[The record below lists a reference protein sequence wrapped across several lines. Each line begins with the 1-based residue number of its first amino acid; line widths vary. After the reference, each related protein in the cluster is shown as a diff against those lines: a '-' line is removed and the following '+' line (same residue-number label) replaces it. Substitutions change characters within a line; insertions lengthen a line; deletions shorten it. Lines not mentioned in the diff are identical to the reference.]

1 MTKNVYYFGKIKTDG
16 NKTMKEILGGKG
28 ANLAEMSNLGI
39 PVPPGFTLSTEICDY
54 FNKYNQHYPE
64 NLKKEV
70 EDNLHFLEK
79 EINMKFGDAHKP
91 ILLSVRSGAAVSM
104 PGMMDTI
111 LNLGLNDESVK
122 GFAETTENARFVWDA
137 YRRLIQMFGNV
148 VHQIDSELF
157 EDVLTRIKNIK
168 KVTLDIDLNTDDL
181 KLVVE
186 QYKEIYKEEMGE
198 EFPQNPYDQLWSA
211 IDSVFNSWSNARAI
225 KYRELNN
232 ITGLLGTAVNVQ
244 TMVFGNMGEDCAT
257 GVAFTRDPSTG
268 EDRFFGEFLVN
279 AQGEDV
285 VSGIRTPQEITKENS
300 IQWAKNNDIPPN
312 ERIEKYPSLE
322 ELMPAAYK
330 ELFKIQKKLEDHY
343 KDMQDLEFTIQ
354 KGTLFILQTR
364 TGKRTANAAV
374 KIAVDMVKEGMI
386 LKDTALMRIQPEQ
399 LEQLLHPS
407 FSEDEKK
414 KAFDEGRFLAKG
426 LPASPG
432 AAVGK
437 VVFFAEDAV
446 KWKERNEKTILVR
459 IETSP
464 EDIAGMD
471 AAQGILTAHGGMTS
485 HAAVVARGMGKCCVA
500 GCGDINIDLKE
511 KKFFVNDHVIKE
523 GDFISIDGST
533 GEVFEGKIGTKS
545 PEFSEEFEQLMKWAD
560 KKARLHVHANADT
573 PKDSSIALD
582 FGAVGIGL
590 CRTEHMFFGENRIDF
605 VRGMILADSPE
616 ERKYPL
622 EELKKNQI
630 EDFKGILKVMQGF
643 PVTIRLLDPPLHE
656 FLPDLQDEEEIQ
668 KLSKKFNKS
677 AQDIKARINQLKEF
691 NPMLGHRGCRLGI
704 TFPDIYDMQ
713 IEAIIESACKLK
725 EKGIDSRP
733 EIMIPLVSDVNEYT
747 FIEKRARE
755 IATRIIEK
763 SGVELKYKVG
773 TMIEIPR
780 ACLVADEIAEYAEFF
795 SFGTNDLTQMGFGF
809 SRDDAVKFLKPYG
822 EIGILD
828 SDPFQV
834 LDQKGIGEL
843 IKIAI
848 EKGRKTNPK
857 LIIGMCGEHGGESSS
872 IEFCHKVG
880 LNYVSCSPFR
890 VPIARLAAAQ
900 AAIKNPKK

>member
-1 MTKNVYYFGKIKTDG
+1 MTKNVYYFGKIKTEG
-16 NKTMKEILGGKG
+16 NKTMKEIIGGKG

-54 FNKYNQHYPE
+54 FNKHNQHYPE

-70 EDNLHFLEK
+70 ENNLHLLEK
-79 EINMKFGDAHKP
+79 EMNLKFGDTHKP
-91 ILLSVRSGAAVSM
+91 LLLSVRSGAAVSM

-122 GFAETTENARFVWDA
+122 GFAETTGNARFVWDA

-157 EDVLTRIKNIK
+157 EDVLTRIKNMK
-168 KVTLDIDLNTDDL
+168 KVTLDIDLNADDL

-232 ITGLLGTAVNVQ
+232 IKGLLGTAVNVQ
-244 TMVFGNMGEDCAT
+244 TMVFGNMGDDCAT

-268 EDRFFGEFLVN
+268 ENRFFGEFLVN

-285 VSGIRTPQEITKENS
+285 VAGTRTPQEITKENS
-300 IQWAKNNDIPPN
+300 IRWAENNDIPPK

-322 ELMPAAYK
+322 ELMPNAYK
-330 ELFKIQKKLEDHY
+330 ELYAIQKKLEDHY

-364 TGKRTANAAV
+364 TGKRTAKAAV
-374 KIAVDMVKEGMI
+374 KIAVDMVKEKMI
-386 LKDTALMRIQPEQ
+386 DQDTALMHVEPNQ
-399 LEQLLHPS
+399 LDQLLHPS
-407 FSEDEKK
+407 FDDKEKE
-414 KAFDEGRFLAKG
+414 KAETENRYLAKG

-437 VVFFAEDAV
+437 VVFYAEEAV
-446 KWKERNEKTILVR
+446 KWKERSEKTILVR
-459 IETSP
+459 TETSP

-471 AAQGILTAHGGMTS
+471 ASQGILTVRGGMTS

-500 GCGDINIDLKE
+500 GCGDINIDLKT
-511 KKFFVNDHVIKE
+511 KKFFVNDHEIKE
-523 GDFISIDGST
+523 GDYISLDGST

-545 PEFSEEFEQLMKWAD
+545 PEFSKEFEQLMKWAD
-560 KKARLHVHANADT
+560 ERARLHVHANADA
-573 PKDSSIALD
+573 PKDSGIARD

-590 CRTEHMFFGENRIDF
+590 CRTEHMFFGDDRIDY

-630 EDFKGILKVMQGF
+630 EDFKGILEVMQGF

-656 FLPDLQDEEEIQ
+656 FLPELQDEEEIQ
-668 KLSKKFNKS
+668 KLSKKFKKS
-677 AQDIKARINQLKEF
+677 AQDIKAKISQLKEF

-704 TFPDIYDMQ
+704 TFPDIYRMQ

-725 EKGIDSRP
+725 EKGIDARP

-747 FIEKRARE
+747 FIEKQAHE
-755 IATRIIEK
+755 IASQIIEK
-763 SGVELKYKVG
+763 CGVDLHYKVG

-780 ACLVADEIAEYAEFF
+780 ACLVADEIAEHAEFF

-809 SRDDAVKFLKPYG
+809 SRDDSVKFLKQYI

-828 SDPFQV
+828 RDPFQS

-857 LIIGMCGEHGGESSS
+857 LIIGICGEHGGDPSS
-872 IEFCHKVG
+872 IEFCHKEH

-890 VPIARLAAAQ
+890 VPIARIAAAQ
-900 AAIKNPKK
+900 AAIKNPE

>member
-16 NKTMKEILGGKG
+16 NKTMKKILGGKG

-54 FNKYNQHYPE
+54 FNKHAQHYPE
-64 NLKKEV
+64 DLKKEA
-70 EDNLHFLEK
+70 ENNLHLLEK
-79 EINMKFGDAHKP
+79 EMDMKFGDAHKP
-91 ILLSVRSGAAVSM
+91 LLLSVRSGAAISM

-122 GFAETTENARFVWDA
+122 DFAETTGNARFLWDA

-148 VHQIDSELF
+148 VNQIDSELF
-157 EDVLTRIKNIK
+157 EDVLSRVKNMR
-168 KVTLDIDLNTDDL
+168 KVTLDIDLSADDL

-186 QYKEIYKEEMGE
+186 QYKEIYKDEIGK
-198 EFPQNPYDQLWSA
+198 EFPQDPHDQLWSA
-211 IDSVFNSWSNARAI
+211 IDSVFKSWSNTRAK

-257 GVAFTRDPSTG
+257 GVAFTRDPSSG
-268 EDRFFGEFLVN
+268 EDKFFGEFLVN

-285 VSGIRTPQEITKENS
+285 VAGTRTPQEITKENS
-300 IQWAKNNDIPPN
+300 IRWAKNNN
-312 ERIEKYPSLE
+312 VSSKERIEKYPSLE
-322 ELMPAAYK
+322 ELMPKVYK
-330 ELFKIQKKLEDHY
+330 ELFAIQKQLEDHY
-343 KDMQDLEFTIQ
+343 EDMQDLEFTIQ
-354 KGTLFILQTR
+354 KDTLFILQTR
-364 TGKRTANAAV
+364 TGKRTASAAV
-374 KIAVDMVKEGMI
+374 KIAVDMVKEKMI
-386 LKDTALMRIQPEQ
+386 DKDTALMRVEPDQ
-399 LEQLLHPS
+399 LNQLLHPS
-407 FSEDEKK
+407 FDDKEKE
-414 KAFDEGRFLAKG
+414 KAEKENRYLAKG

-437 VVFFAEDAV
+437 VVFYAEEAV

-459 IETSP
+459 TETSP
-464 EDIAGMD
+464 EDISGMD
-471 AAQGILTAHGGMTS
+471 ASQGILTVRGGMTS

-500 GCGDINIDLKE
+500 GCGDINIDPKA
-511 KKFFVNDHVIKE
+511 KKFYVDDHVIKE
-523 GDFISIDGST
+523 GNFISIDGST

-560 KKARLHVHANADT
+560 ERARLHVHANADT
-573 PKDSSIALD
+573 PKDSDIAKN
-582 FGAVGIGL
+582 FGAIGIGL

-616 ERKYPL
+616 ERIYPL

-630 EDFKGILKVMQGF
+630 EDFKGILEVMQGF

-656 FLPDLQDEEEIQ
+656 FLPDIKDEEEIQ
-668 KLSKKFNKS
+668 KLSKKFKKS

-713 IEAIIESACKLK
+713 IEAIIESACYLK
-725 EKGIDSRP
+725 KKGIDAKP
-733 EIMIPLVSDVNEYT
+733 EIMIPLVSDVNEYD
-747 FIEKRARE
+747 FIEKRARN
-755 IATRIIEK
+755 IASRIIEK
-763 SGVELKYKVG
+763 SGIDLQYKVG

-780 ACLVADEIAEYAEFF
+780 ACLVADEIAEHAEFF

-809 SRDDAVKFLKPYG
+809 SRDDSGKFLKEYK
-822 EIGILD
+822 EIGIFTR
-828 SDPFQV
+828 DPFQA
-834 LDQKGIGEL
+834 LDQKGIGAL

-848 EKGRKTNPK
+848 EKGRNANPK
-857 LIIGMCGEHGGESSS
+857 LIIGICGEHGGEPSSV
-872 IEFCHKVG
+872 EFCHKAG

-900 AAIKNPKK
+900 AAIKNPKI

>member
-1 MTKNVYYFGKIKTDG
+1 MTKNVYYFGKIKTEG
-16 NKTMKEILGGKG
+16 NKTMKEIIGGKG

-54 FNKYNQHYPE
+54 FNKHNQHYPE

-70 EDNLHFLEK
+70 ENNLHLLEK
-79 EINMKFGDAHKP
+79 EMNLKFGDIHKP
-91 ILLSVRSGAAVSM
+91 LLLSVRSGAAVSM

-122 GFAETTENARFVWDA
+122 GFAETTGNARFVWDA

-157 EDVLTRIKNIK
+157 EDVLTRIKNMK
-168 KVTLDIDLNTDDL
+168 KVTLDIDLNADDL

-232 ITGLLGTAVNVQ
+232 IKGLLGTAVNVQ
-244 TMVFGNMGEDCAT
+244 TMVFGNMGDDCAT

-268 EDRFFGEFLVN
+268 ENRFFGEFLVN

-285 VSGIRTPQEITKENS
+285 VAGTRTPQEITKENS
-300 IQWAKNNDIPPN
+300 IRWAENNDIPPK

-322 ELMPAAYK
+322 ELMPNAYK
-330 ELFKIQKKLEDHY
+330 ELYAIQKKLEDHY

-364 TGKRTANAAV
+364 TGKRTAKAAV
-374 KIAVDMVKEGMI
+374 KIAVDMVKEKMI
-386 LKDTALMRIQPEQ
+386 DQDTALMHVEPNQ
-399 LEQLLHPS
+399 LDQLLHPS
-407 FSEDEKK
+407 FDDKEKE
-414 KAFDEGRFLAKG
+414 KAETENRYLAKG

-437 VVFFAEDAV
+437 VVFYAEEAV
-446 KWKERNEKTILVR
+446 KWKERSEKTILVR
-459 IETSP
+459 TETSP

-471 AAQGILTAHGGMTS
+471 ASQGILTVRGGMTS

-500 GCGDINIDLKE
+500 GCGDINIDLKT
-511 KKFFVNDHVIKE
+511 KKFFVNDHEIKE
-523 GDFISIDGST
+523 GDYISLDGST

-545 PEFSEEFEQLMKWAD
+545 PEFSKEFEQLMKWAD
-560 KKARLHVHANADT
+560 ERARLHVHANADA
-573 PKDSSIALD
+573 PKDSGIARD

-590 CRTEHMFFGENRIDF
+590 CRTEHMFFGDDRIDY

-630 EDFKGILKVMQGF
+630 EDFKGILEVMQGF

-656 FLPDLQDEEEIQ
+656 FLPELQDEEEIQ
-668 KLSKKFNKS
+668 KLSKKFKKS
-677 AQDIKARINQLKEF
+677 AQDLKAKISQLKEF

-704 TFPDIYDMQ
+704 TFPDIYRMQ

-725 EKGIDSRP
+725 EKGIDARP

-747 FIEKRARE
+747 FIEKQAHE
-755 IATRIIEK
+755 IASQIIEK
-763 SGVELKYKVG
+763 CGVDLHYKVG

-780 ACLVADEIAEYAEFF
+780 ACLVADEIAEHAEFF

-809 SRDDAVKFLKPYG
+809 SRDDSVKFLKQYI

-828 SDPFQV
+828 RDPFQS

-857 LIIGMCGEHGGESSS
+857 LIIGICGEHGGDPSS
-872 IEFCHKVG
+872 IEFCHKEH

-890 VPIARLAAAQ
+890 VPIARIAAAQ
-900 AAIKNPKK
+900 AAIKNPE

>member
-1 MTKNVYYFGKIKTDG
+1 MAKHVYYFGKIKTEG
-16 NKTMKEILGGKG
+16 NKTMKEIIGGKG

-54 FNKYNQHYPE
+54 FNKHNQHYPE

-70 EDNLHFLEK
+70 ENNLHLLEK
-79 EINMKFGDAHKP
+79 EMNLKFGDAHNP
-91 ILLSVRSGAAVSM
+91 LLISVRSGAAVSM

-111 LNLGLNDESVK
+111 LNLGLNDKSVI
-122 GFAETTENARFVWDA
+122 GFAETTGNARFVRDA

-157 EDVLTRIKNIK
+157 EDVLTRIKNMK
-168 KVTLDIDLNTDDL
+168 KVTLDIDLNADDL

-186 QYKEIYKEEMGE
+186 QYKEIYKEEMGK

-211 IDSVFNSWSNARAI
+211 IDSVFNSWSNPRAI

-232 ITGLLGTAVNVQ
+232 IKGLLGTAVNVQ

-268 EDRFFGEFLVN
+268 ENRFFGEFLIN

-285 VSGIRTPQEITKENS
+285 VAGIRTPQEITKENS
-300 IQWAKNNDIPPN
+300 IRWAENNDIPKK
-312 ERIEKYPSLE
+312 EREEKYPSLE
-322 ELMPAAYK
+322 ELMPNACK
-330 ELFKIQKKLEDHY
+330 ELFTIQKKLEDHY

-364 TGKRTANAAV
+364 TGKRTAKAAV
-374 KIAVDMVKEGMI
+374 KIAVDMVKEKMI
-386 LKDTALMRIQPEQ
+386 DQDTALMRVEANQ
-399 LEQLLHPS
+399 LDQLLHPS
-407 FSEDEKK
+407 FDDKEKE
-414 KAFDEGRFLAKG
+414 KAETENRYLTKG

-437 VVFFAEDAV
+437 VVFYAEEAV
-446 KWKERNEKTILVR
+446 KWKERSEKTILVR
-459 IETSP
+459 TETSP

-471 AAQGILTAHGGMTS
+471 ASQGILTVRGGMTS

-500 GCGDINIDLKE
+500 GCGDINIDLKA
-511 KKFFVNDHVIKE
+511 KKFFVNDHTIKE
-523 GDFISIDGST
+523 GDYISLDGST

-545 PEFSEEFEQLMKWAD
+545 PEFSKEFEQLMKWAD
-560 KKARLHVHANADT
+560 ERARLHVHANADT
-573 PKDSSIALD
+573 PKDSGIARD

-590 CRTEHMFFGENRIDF
+590 CRTEHMFFGDDRIDY

-630 EDFKGILKVMQGF
+630 EDFKGILEVMQGF

-656 FLPDLQDEEEIQ
+656 FLPELQDEEEIL
-668 KLSKKFNKS
+668 KLSKKFKKS
-677 AQDIKARINQLKEF
+677 AQDIKAKISQLKEF

-704 TFPDIYDMQ
+704 TFPDIYKMQ
-713 IEAIIESACKLK
+713 TEAIIESACKLK
-725 EKGIDSRP
+725 EKGIDARP

-747 FIEKRARE
+747 FIEKQAHE
-755 IATRIIEK
+755 IASQIIGK
-763 SGVELKYKVG
+763 CGVDLHYKVG

-809 SRDDAVKFLKPYG
+809 SRDDSGKFLKRYK

-828 SDPFQV
+828 RDPFQS

-848 EKGRKTNPK
+848 KKGRKTNPK
-857 LIIGMCGEHGGESSS
+857 LIIGICGEHGGDPSS
-872 IEFCHKVG
+872 IEFCHKEH

-890 VPIARLAAAQ
+890 VPIARIAAAQ
-900 AAIKNPKK
+900 AAIKNPE